1 MKTKSKYYPAV
12 YLINTAD
19 DFSKN
24 QMENL
29 LMCGDSNWDYYF
41 YDIINES
48 VGNIEKIENV
58 ELVEF
63 ESEKDMNKLLEE
75 ISLTKLLD
83 YSTAHEKPCVLK
95 SI

>member
-1 MKTKSKYYPAV
+1 MITKSKFYPAV

-19 DFSKN
+19 DFSEN

-41 YDIINES
+41 YALVDES
-48 VGNIEKIENV
+48 KNIEKIENV

-63 ESEKDMNKLLEE
+63 ESEKDMNQLLAE

-83 YSTAHEKPCVLK
+83 YSTVHEKPCVLK
-95 SI
+95 LV